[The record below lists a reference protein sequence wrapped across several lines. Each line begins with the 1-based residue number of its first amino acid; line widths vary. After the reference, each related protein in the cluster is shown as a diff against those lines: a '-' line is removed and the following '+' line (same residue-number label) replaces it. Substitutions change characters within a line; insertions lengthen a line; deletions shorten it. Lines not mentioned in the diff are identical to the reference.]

1 MVDKPR
7 FPLQGEPLA
16 LDLVNTL
23 VSRGGRPLEL
33 LATLSDLDDWMRGE
47 GPRLPWPGDASAGD
61 LDSLRTLRGAI
72 AALLTASRGA
82 AEPPQEAIT
91 TVNDALAEGTT
102 RVGWAAG
109 ELHRSSPTP
118 GRQALRFIASDA
130 VELLTTG
137 LRQSIRTCE
146 HPDCVLQFLA
156 RNPRRRWCTSAG
168 CGNRARVARN
178 YARHHA
184 AQ

>member
-1 MVDKPR
+1 MVDNPR

-23 VSRGGRPLEL
+23 VSRGGRPQEL
-33 LATLSDLDDWMRGE
+33 LATPADLDDWMRGE
-47 GPRLPWPGDASAGD
+47 ASRLPWPGNASAAD
-61 LDSLRTLRGAI
+61 LDSFRALRAAI
-72 AALLTASRGA
+72 ADLLTAGRTGT
-82 AEPPQEAIT
+82 EPDRHAIDA
-91 TVNDALAEGTT
+91 VNAALADGTT
-102 RVGWAAG
+102 HLGWTAG
-109 ELHRSSPTP
+109 ELRRSSPTP
-118 GRQALRFIASDA
+118 GRQARHLIASDA
-130 VELLTTG
+130 AELLTTG

-156 RNPRRRWCTSAG
+156 RNPRRRWCTSEG

-178 YARHHA
+178 YARHHM